1 MTQDHENIIK
11 ELEIAFN
18 NIDNG
23 NITPKLIF
31 TASMVL
37 CIAMDE
43 LRKIMEEGIKNE
55 KEEIA

>member
-11 ELEIAFN
+11 QLEIAFN
-18 NIDNG
+18 NIDDG

-31 TASMVL
+31 TTSMVL

-43 LRKIMEEGIKNE
+43 LRKIVEGGYKNE
-55 KEEIA
+55 QLN